1 MNRISSALV
10 AALLL
15 AGSAQAQSRH
25 AQKERAQNRQE
36 LRADRAEQRD
46 DKRDLAELKA
56 VLADFDRARAR
67 KNDRELSAV
76 EVRLKRLLSAELAEG
91 RVELASDKAEARRSA
106 NEVRHAGGRWESR
119 DDRQD
124 RRDDRRDV
132 QEEAASQR
140 ARLRVARELDALVG
154 SRRASDLKRQRS
166 LIVELINL
174 GEQELRQNGQE
185 RREDRRERREDRR

>member
-15 AGSAQAQSRH
+15 AGSAQAQSRYSP
-25 AQKERAQNRQE
+25 KERAQNRQE
-36 LRADRAEQRD
+36 QRADRQEQRD
-46 DKRDLAELKA
+46 DKRDLAALKA
-56 VLADFDRARAR
+56 VLADFDRARAH
-67 KNDRELSAV
+67 KSDREMAAV
-76 EVRLKRLLSAELAEG
+76 EMRLKRLLSAELSEG

-106 NEVRHAGGRWESR
+106 KEVRHADGRWESV
-119 DDRQD
+119 DDRHD

-132 QEEAASQR
+132 QAEAASQR
-140 ARLRVARELDALVG
+140 ARLRVARELDSLVG
-154 SRRASDLKRQRS
+154 SRRASDLKRQRT
-166 LIVELINL
+166 LLVELINL